1 MSENKLDGFNKS
13 LEGEQKW
20 PPMFVKVER
29 FDIGT
34 EESVEIINICEQH
47 LSKNTVGQEKEK

>member
-1 MSENKLDGFNKS
+1 MSERKTDGFNKS

-29 FDIGT
+29 FDVGT
-34 EESVEIINICEQH
+34 ESEIEVINICTLKKH
-47 LSKNTVGQEKEK
+47 IVGQEKVKE